1 MSELATA
8 SDTLSSLCSG
18 RRQKGKQVWILIIY
32 VLIVV
37 VGETVVVG
45 IGLALDRIYP
55 IASLTVSL
63 PLFFAVLGFGWPLAV
78 RWTEPKPAKNVK
90 LAN

>member
-18 RRQKGKQVWILIIY
+18 WRQQGKQMWILIIY
-32 VLIVV
+32 ILIVV
-37 VGETVVVG
+37 VGESVVVG

-55 IASLTVSL
+55 LASLTVSL
-63 PLFFAVLGFGWPLAV
+63 TLFFAVLGFGWPLAV

>member
-37 VGETVVVG
+37 VGEAVVVG
-45 IGLALDRIYP
+45 IGLALDRTFP
-55 IASLTVSL
+55 LASLPVS
-63 PLFFAVLGFGWPLAV
+63 FFAVLAFGWPLAV